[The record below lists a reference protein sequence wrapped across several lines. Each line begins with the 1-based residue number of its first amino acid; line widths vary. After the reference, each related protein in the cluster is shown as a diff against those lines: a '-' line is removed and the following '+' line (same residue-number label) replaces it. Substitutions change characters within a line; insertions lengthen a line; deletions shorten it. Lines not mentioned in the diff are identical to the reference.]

1 MEEGNL
7 LKLCGILTVVL
18 SILAIATVS
27 IVIVLRHL
35 EVKIRRR
42 GQDLGDG
49 THGVI
54 AFDRVE
60 DLEDQV
66 SLSRCLVVLLL
77 LGLLLQRMWARLN
90 IVVGRLTLLLSHGL
104 GYVITEG
111 VGATLAWGCEV
122 VTIWVVLG
130 AEALHG
136 LGLHA

>member
-1 MEEGNL
+1 MEEGIL
-7 LKLCGILTVVL
+7 LKLCGIWTVVL

-27 IVIVLRHL
+27 IVVVLRHL

-42 GQDLGDG
+42 GQDLGYG

-77 LGLLLQRMWARLN
+77 LGLLLQQMWARLN

-104 GYVITEG
+104 GYVITKR

>member
-7 LKLCGILTVVL
+7 LKLCGIWTVVL

-27 IVIVLRHL
+27 IVVVLRHL

-77 LGLLLQRMWARLN
+77 LGLLLQQMWARLN
-90 IVVGRLTLLLSHGL
+90 IVVGRLTMLLSHGL

-130 AEALHG
+130 TKALHG

>member
-7 LKLCGILTVVL
+7 LKLCGIWTVVL

>member
-7 LKLCGILTVVL
+7 LKLCGIWTVVL

-77 LGLLLQRMWARLN
+77 LGLLLQ
-90 IVVGRLTLLLSHGL
+90 
-104 GYVITEG
+104 
-111 VGATLAWGCEV
+111 
-122 VTIWVVLG
+122 
-130 AEALHG
+130 
-136 LGLHA
+136 

>member
-104 GYVITEG
+104 GYVITER

>member
-1 MEEGNL
+1 M
-7 LKLCGILTVVL
+7 
-18 SILAIATVS
+18 
-27 IVIVLRHL
+27 R
-35 EVKIRRR
+35 
-42 GQDLGDG
+42 
-49 THGVI
+49 
-54 AFDRVE
+54 
-60 DLEDQV
+60 
-66 SLSRCLVVLLL
+66 
-77 LGLLLQRMWARLN
+77 ARLN